1 MRLQDKVCI
10 VTGSANGIGLAT
22 ARKFA
27 GEGAVVI
34 VCDLEIDQVEAARQE
49 LRADG
54 GRVEGYRVDV
64 SDRASVDAM
73 VEAIKQRYGRI
84 DVLVNNAGIT
94 RDASLLKMSEAQF
107 DAVISV
113 NLKGTFNCT
122 QAVAASMVEQGAGAI
137 INTSSISGIYGN
149 FGQSNYSASKAGVIG
164 MTKTWARELGPK
176 GVRVNAIVPG
186 AVATDILKTVPQ
198 KILEQV
204 ENACW
209 QRRIGRPEEL
219 ANAYAFLAS
228 DEASYINGAVLEV
241 SGGVSA

>member
-22 ARKFA
+22 ARKFVS
-27 GEGAVVI
+27 EGAVVI
-34 VCDLEIDQVEAARQE
+34 LCDLDIDQVEAVKQE
-49 LRADG
+49 LHAEG
-54 GRVEGYRVDV
+54 GRAEGFRVDV

-73 VEAIKQRYGRI
+73 VSAVRQQYGRI

-94 RDASLLKMSEAQF
+94 QDASLLKMEEAQF

-137 INTSSISGIYGN
+137 INTSSISGVYGN
-149 FGQSNYSASKAGVIG
+149 FGQTNYSASKAGVIG

-176 GVRVNAIVPG
+176 GVRVNAIIPG
-186 AVATDILKTVPQ
+186 AVATDILKTVPE
-198 KILEQV
+198 KILQQV
-204 ENACW
+204 ESACW
-209 QRRIGRPEEL
+209 QRRIGQPQEL
-219 ANAYAFLAS
+219 ANAYAFFAS
-228 DEASYINGAVLEV
+228 DEASYINGATLEV

>member
-22 ARKFA
+22 ARKFVSEEA
-27 GEGAVVI
+27 IVI
-34 VCDLEIDQVEAARQE
+34 VCDLDAAQVEAAKSE
-49 LRADG
+49 LLASG
-54 GRVEGYRVDV
+54 GRAEGYRVDV
-64 SDRASVDAM
+64 SERETVDAM
-73 VEAIKQRYGRI
+73 VDSVKRRFGRI

-94 RDASLLKMSEAQF
+94 RDASLLKMDEAQF
-107 DAVISV
+107 DSVIAV
-113 NLKGTFNCT
+113 NLKGAFNCT
-122 QAVAASMVEQGAGAI
+122 QAVAATMVEQRAGAI
-137 INTSSISGIYGN
+137 INTSSISGVYGN

-186 AVATDILKTVPQ
+186 AVATDILKTVPE
-198 KILEQV
+198 KILRQV

-209 QRRIGRPEEL
+209 QRRIGQPEEL

-228 DEASYINGAVLEV
+228 DEASYINGTTLEV